1 MRLQIRNVP
10 ALDLCDAAAE
20 GSVDRV
26 ESLLASGVDPNAR
39 FDDLDSVL
47 SGVAEDWASDEKSA
61 QAPIFFPDHTEWPA
75 LRRATEDTGVRYAVP
90 DEPKTMRLMTALLQ
104 HGADPYAVFR
114 QPIRIYQDEPVF
126 PGQARDTEWDDE
138 DADLRRARLSRTG
151 IMEKALRLE
160 SQRRHREQATSEREA
175 NDPFY
180 DFEYD
185 AEGFIDY
192 QDRFPRKY
200 GVCSII
206 HSLLED
212 GMFVKPVLD
221 FLGNKLDIER
231 RDPQGRTL
239 FLAACRSTLGLDAA
253 VGGIYTSLF
262 RDSDAFRTCNNPFPQ
277 PENPWK
283 QYKPTSLCAGPTL
296 LEFFITR
303 GANLLAVDNY
313 GQNAFHHLFGCSDRE
328 AQCIPPLID
337 TAVKYLVKNCP
348 SLINQPDKAGLYPL
362 HLALRRMG
370 SVGRPDP
377 EIPEALFRFE
387 TAVDDLLA
395 ANADPLVRD
404 SRGNTVLHYLAA
416 CRLGEGDQMGDEQRR
431 LLRVFLDRGVDPKA
445 RNTTGISALEI
456 FFTTGG
462 DELFRDADD
471 YDHFYAIGEEVLGL
485 FEHGG
490 DNYEETN
497 ANEQTLLHMV
507 ASLVSDRAYPWFKI
521 LQAKG
526 LDPMAKDKEG
536 QTPFGIAQAN
546 EDLRQALS

>member
-1 MRLQIRNVP
+1 
-10 ALDLCDAAAE
+10 
-20 GSVDRV
+20 
-26 ESLLASGVDPNAR
+26 
-39 FDDLDSVL
+39 
-47 SGVAEDWASDEKSA
+47 
-61 QAPIFFPDHTEWPA
+61 
-75 LRRATEDTGVRYAVP
+75 
-90 DEPKTMRLMTALLQ
+90 
-104 HGADPYAVFR
+104 
-114 QPIRIYQDEPVF
+114 
-126 PGQARDTEWDDE
+126 
-138 DADLRRARLSRTG
+138 
-151 IMEKALRLE
+151 
-160 SQRRHREQATSEREA
+160 
-175 NDPFY
+175 
-180 DFEYD
+180 
-185 AEGFIDY
+185 
-192 QDRFPRKY
+192 
-200 GVCSII
+200 
-206 HSLLED
+206 
-212 GMFVKPVLD
+212 
-221 FLGNKLDIER
+221 
-231 RDPQGRTL
+231 
-239 FLAACRSTLGLDAA
+239 
-253 VGGIYTSLF
+253 
-262 RDSDAFRTCNNPFPQ
+262 
-277 PENPWK
+277 
-283 QYKPTSLCAGPTL
+283 
-296 LEFFITR
+296 
-303 GANLLAVDNY
+303 
-313 GQNAFHHLFGCSDRE
+313 
-328 AQCIPPLID
+328 
-337 TAVKYLVKNCP
+337 
-348 SLINQPDKAGLYPL
+348 
-362 HLALRRMG
+362 MG

-490 DNYEETN
+490 YNYEETN